1 VGVGRYGKYKE
12 LTRPV
17 QCKECKQ
24 CKIRLAYR
32 TLCDPCAKSSQR
44 CPACC
49 EYKSEE
55 AKCAPSRTCVDGLSL
70 ASLPPVS
77 LARSRRVGGT
87 HSHTQPRKAAE
98 DPAGSESLLR
108 GLRVLPRD
116 LATTASIDGG
126 IGITLDRPLRPPR
139 EGDTAGAPR
148 VAN

>member
-1 VGVGRYGKYKE
+1 VGRYGKYKE

-55 AKCAPSRTCVDGLSL
+55 AKCAPSRWPPFQSLSR
-70 ASLPPVS
+70 A
-77 LARSRRVGGT
+77 AAGWAA
-87 HSHTQPRKAAE
+87 HSALKGPEE
-98 DPAGSESLLR
+98 DAAGSVSLLR
-108 GLRVLPRD
+108 ALRVLPRD
-116 LATTASIDGG
+116 IWRSIVASVSRLI
-126 IGITLDRPLRPPR
+126 RRCPPC
-139 EGDTAGAPR
+139 EGDIASTAPVPR
-148 VAN
+148 VTN